1 MSRTRKDRPYRVH
14 SPEHQWDYGRTQ
26 YTYKADGFEYNP
38 ETGLRDIPVVW
49 TMYSYLQ
56 IPGAKTKKRKE
67 QDTEYHWMSTPS
79 WWNHLF
85 NNIPQRRKG
94 RAWERKV
101 LVEEVDET
109 DPPNF
114 SKRPHRYYW

>member
-1 MSRTRKDRPYRVH
+1 MYR
-14 SPEHQWDYGRTQ
+14 
-26 YTYKADGFEYNP
+26 
-38 ETGLRDIPVVW
+38 
-49 TMYSYLQ
+49 YLQ

-67 QDTEYHWMSTPS
+67 HDTEYHWMSTPS
-79 WWNHLF
+79 WWNRLF

-101 LVEEVDET
+101 LVEGVDET

-114 SKRPHRYYW
+114 SKRPHHYYW